1 MINFSN
7 SQYIH
12 FCNNSVFFLDS
23 VRVSL
28 ADFFFEPFSQ
38 VTSLTYPVHL
48 YHSIKGRGEG
58 VAVATQTFIPRMA
71 SSR

>member
-1 MINFSN
+1 MRGMMNFSN

-12 FCNNSVFFLDS
+12 FCNNSVFFLES

-38 VTSLTYPVHL
+38 VTSLTYPQCICIVL
-48 YHSIKGRGEG
+48 QKEGR
-58 VAVATQTFIPRMA
+58 M
-71 SSR
+71 